1 MEVAAPDQ
9 IERLRRARR
18 RLVAGIAQ
26 PRLFLGAE
34 LAAAL
39 APPARGAAPKDPRQP
54 LPLPL
59 PEPPPKDQRGL
70 KVPMIEGPQH
80 LLHAPPPLPSVEER
94 VRMVVDNLDFDAPA
108 LTIWVPGT
116 SEYWIKQRFLDELH
130 LAAPGAHVTM
140 IPYESTWRFSTS
152 VPDGVAVL
160 EGVLEEIRRR
170 APGKPV
176 FLSGESQGAWIIST
190 VLTKPSFARMVT
202 RAALWGHP
210 AAAPQEFGRP
220 GQVREH
226 NSPGDIVT
234 MDLGDDP
241 AAVLAAVEQLSRRNF
256 GTGLTQLAGYAV
268 QRPDMLVK
276 LIKFWSFALP
286 VIGRGKK
293 NDHDYDD
300 DIANGVQ
307 HLLAGLDAKT
317 RAAFRRYGAIS
328 EE

>member
-1 MEVAAPDQ
+1 MEVAA
-9 IERLRRARR
+9 LNSRRPRKPRR
-18 RLVAGIAQ
+18 RSAADGAQ
-26 PRLFLGAE
+26 
-34 LAAAL
+34 
-39 APPARGAAPKDPRQP
+39 APTPPVRRTLPLPPTGDVRQP

-70 KVPMIEGPQH
+70 KVPMIDGPKN
-80 LLHAPPPLPSVEER
+80 LLHDPPPLPSVAER
-94 VRMVVDNLDFDAPA
+94 VKMVVADLDWDAPA

-116 SEYWIKQRFLDELH
+116 SEYWIKQRFIDELH
-130 LAAPGAHVTM
+130 LAVPGAHVTM

-160 EGVLEEIRRR
+160 KGVLDEVRRR

-190 VLTKPSFARMVT
+190 VLASPEYASLVT

-210 AAAPQEFGRP
+210 AAAPQTFGRP
-220 GQVREH
+220 GQVREV

-234 MDLGDDP
+234 MELGENP
-241 AAVLAAVEQLSRRNF
+241 GEVLAAVEQLSRRNF
-256 GTGLTQLAGYAV
+256 GTGLTRLAGYAV
-268 QRPDMLVK
+268 QRPDMLAK

-286 VIGRGKK
+286 VIGKGKK

-307 HLLAGLDAKT
+307 HLLGGLDPAT
-317 RAAFRRYGAIS
+317 RAAFKRYRDPRTP
-328 EE
+328 EHVKT

>member
-1 MEVAAPDQ
+1 MTSAKPTKPAP
-9 IERLRRARR
+9 
-18 RLVAGIAQ
+18 
-26 PRLFLGAE
+26 
-34 LAAAL
+34 AL
-39 APPARGAAPKDPRQP
+39 PLPPTGDVRQP

-59 PEPPPKDQRGL
+59 PQPPPKDQRGL
-70 KVPMIEGPQH
+70 KTPLIEGPQH
-80 LLHAPPPLPSVEER
+80 LLHDPPPLPSVEAR
-94 VRMVVDNLDFDAPA
+94 VRMIVADLDWNAPA

-116 SEYWIKQRFLDELH
+116 SEYWIKQRFIDELH

-140 IPYESTWRFSTS
+140 IPYELTWRFSTS

-160 EGVLEEIRRR
+160 QGVLDEVRRR

-176 FLSGESQGAWIIST
+176 FLSGESQGAWIISA
-190 VLTKPSFARMVT
+190 VLAQPEYATLVT

-210 AAAPQEFGRP
+210 AAAPQTFGRP

-234 MDLGDDP
+234 MELGDDP

-256 GTGLTQLAGYAV
+256 GTGLTQIAAYAV

-286 VIGRGKK
+286 GIGKGRK

-307 HLLAGLDAKT
+307 HLLAGLDVAT
-317 RAAFRRYGAIS
+317 RASFKRHRDPRTS
-328 EE
+328 EHVTT